1 MGNLPRQGDLE
12 LLRVR
17 CVCRDSR
24 CHRQERHTVAC
35 RRSVF
40 ANCDSARV
48 RSDAGISLALYIV
61 VRCNAHSIKLLR
73 REVRICAMFQNVERR
88 LVEV

>member
-1 MGNLPRQGDLE
+1 
-12 LLRVR
+12 
-17 CVCRDSR
+17 
-24 CHRQERHTVAC
+24 
-35 RRSVF
+35 VF
-40 ANCDSARV
+40 AVCVATRAVIVKNATQLHAGGRSLRTARV